1 MNAAVRVLV
10 VDDDAAIRQF
20 IQMALEGCGYE
31 VTTAEDGQEA
41 LASVR
46 AAPPRV
52 ILLDMRMPVMDGWA
66 FTRAYRE
73 TPPPHAPIVVLTAAR
88 DAGEYAS
95 DVDAD
100 AFLAKP
106 FPPDSLLREVRGLL
120 ISERRIGV
128 RG

>member
-1 MNAAVRVLV
+1 MSAQVVRVLV
-10 VDDDAAIRQF
+10 VDYDAAIRQL
-20 IQMALEGCGYE
+20 IQMALEGSGYE
-31 VTTAEDGQEA
+31 VATAEDGQEA
-41 LASVR
+41 LAAVR
-46 AAPPRV
+46 ATPPRV
-52 ILLDMRMPVMDGWA
+52 LLLDMRMPVMDGWA

-106 FPPDSLLREVRGLL
+106 FNLRELLGLVGRLVRAQD
-120 ISERRIGV
+120 S
-128 RG
+128 

>member
-1 MNAAVRVLV
+1 MSAAVRVLV

-20 IQMALEGCGYE
+20 IQMALEGSGYE
-31 VTTAEDGQEA
+31 VETAEDGQEA
-41 LASVR
+41 LAAVR

-52 ILLDMRMPVMDGWA
+52 ILLDMRMPIMDGWA

-95 DVDAD
+95 DVNAD

-106 FPPDSLLREVRGLL
+106 FNLRELLGLVGRLVRAED
-120 ISERRIGV
+120 S
-128 RG
+128 

>member
-1 MNAAVRVLV
+1 MVPAVRVLV

-20 IQMALEGCGYE
+20 IQMALEGSGYE
-31 VTTAEDGQEA
+31 VTTAEDGQQA
-41 LASVR
+41 LASVLR
-46 AAPPRV
+46 EPPQL

-73 TPPPHAPIVVLTAAR
+73 TPPPHVPIVVLTAAR
-88 DAGEYAS
+88 DAGEYAG

-106 FPPDSLLREVRGLL
+106 FNLRELLGLVARL
-120 ISERRIGV
+120 VQGQRS
-128 RG
+128 

>member
-1 MNAAVRVLV
+1 VTAPAGRVLV

-20 IQMALEGCGYE
+20 IQMALEGSGYE
-31 VTTAEDGQEA
+31 VTTAEDGQQA

-46 AAPPRV
+46 RTPPQL

-73 TPPPHAPIVVLTAAR
+73 TPPPHAPIVVVTAAR
-88 DAGEYAS
+88 DAGEYAG
-95 DVDAD
+95 DVEAD

-106 FPPDSLLREVRGLL
+106 FNLRELLGLVARL
-120 ISERRIGV
+120 VQGRHS
-128 RG
+128 